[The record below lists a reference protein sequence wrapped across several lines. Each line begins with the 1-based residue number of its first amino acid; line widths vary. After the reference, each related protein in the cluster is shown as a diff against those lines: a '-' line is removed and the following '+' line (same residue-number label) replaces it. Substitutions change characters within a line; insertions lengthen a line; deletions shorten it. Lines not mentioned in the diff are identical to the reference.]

1 MATTHDTVNTKLDIL
16 IAKANALKTTLGPS
30 GPSLSQ
36 YGNEVDDRSAHTL
49 YGLPSALAEDVDNAV
64 DALILAEKKVLAIFS

>member
-30 GPSLSQ
+30 GPSLYQ

-49 YGLPSALAEDVDNAV
+49 YGLPSAIAEDVEKATE
-64 DALILAEKKVLAIFS
+64 AIILAEQKVLAIFS